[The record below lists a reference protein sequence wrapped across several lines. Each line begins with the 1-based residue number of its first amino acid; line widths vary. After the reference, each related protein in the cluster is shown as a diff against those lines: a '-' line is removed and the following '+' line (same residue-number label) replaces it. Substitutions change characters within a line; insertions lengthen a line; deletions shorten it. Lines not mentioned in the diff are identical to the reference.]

1 MLIHDRGRNLTAP
14 RRICASAA
22 SLCGPTRP
30 RNEDM
35 AVLGGRC
42 VRDGASEMMWERGGA
57 ARPFLAAVL
66 DGLGGHQGG
75 DQASGLVA
83 ERLAAAVWRWPAG
96 ASRVELAGRLAETL
110 AEAHRE
116 LLEVGRDEPERAG
129 AGTTCTALLA
139 ATDAF
144 LLLHVGDTRCYRR
157 RGGVWRLLTQDHAV
171 VIPDGSGEGIPR
183 LIYAVGADLPELPP
197 DLVGDLTETCRPGDV
212 YVLVTDGVLAAAG
225 GDAALGAVLEAR
237 DARGMLDLALVNGG
251 PDNATAVRLE
261 VLE

>member
-1 MLIHDRGRNLTAP
+1 VTTPRLIR
-14 RRICASAA
+14 ASAA

-42 VRDGASEMMWERGGA
+42 VRDGAAEAEWEREGA

-75 DQASGLVA
+75 DQASARVA
-83 ERLAAAVWRWPAG
+83 ERLAATAWRWSAG
-96 ASRVELAGRLAETL
+96 CSAVDLAAGLAETL
-110 AEAHRE
+110 TDAHRE
-116 LLEVGRDEPERAG
+116 LSELVRQDPSRGG
-129 AGTTCTALLA
+129 CGTTCTALLA
-139 ATDAF
+139 AADAF

-157 RGGVWRLLTQDHAV
+157 RDGVWKLLTQDHAL
-171 VIPDGSGEGIPR
+171 VIPDGSGKGIPR

-197 DLVGDLTETCRPGDV
+197 DLVEDLTEKCWPGDV

-225 GDAALGAVLEAR
+225 SDTALEAALEAP
-237 DARGMLDLALVNGG
+237 DARGMLDVALANGG

-261 VLE
+261 LFE